1 MSWGILVR
9 YFGEAVDHHTLDFV
23 REFGLILFVFTI
35 GLQVRPGLIA
45 ALRQQGVKLTM
56 LAAAIVIPG
65 AAGVTARRL
74 MAKLPDFQI
83 APGQKRRRWVE
94 PIMALLMALAT
105 FATAWCSYES
115 AAWTRRSNRLLN
127 EYNALE
133 RQAGLLSLQGIQTAT
148 IHTAM
153 FMQLLAAKEAGNDRL
168 AKFYAERFPA
178 DVWKAYDGWL
188 A

>member
-1 MSWGILVR
+1 
-9 YFGEAVDHHTLDFV
+9 
-23 REFGLILFVFTI
+23 
-35 GLQVRPGLIA
+35 
-45 ALRQQGVKLTM
+45 
-56 LAAAIVIPG
+56 
-65 AAGVTARRL
+65 

-105 FATAWCSYES
+105 FATAWCLYES

-153 FMQLLAAKEAGNDRL
+153 FMQLLAAKEAGL
-168 AKFYAERFPA
+168 LQSGSVLF
-178 DVWKAYDGWL
+178 GG
-188 A
+188 